1 MLPLPRSKEIRV
13 SAGAASLLVGGDVVQ
28 SAERREIQ
36 PVSAGRRHRG
46 STRVGEI
53 RKIFGFSNSSLHVSN
68 PRVGATRRMAGRP
81 TRAWSACHVYA
92 SIAVPSASTGWTL
105 LLKRTTSYPMRCRAE
120 QLRISDQLAPPFLAV
135 SAHCAGSPSSD
146 GGSQPN
152 PNCHLWPHASPTVG
166 WTRLQV
172 TARGLL
178 ANNPRSLGRPSAF
191 YACSTPRC
199 RASP

>member
-1 MLPLPRSKEIRV
+1 MLPLPRSREIRV
-13 SAGAASLLVGGDVVQ
+13 SAGAASLLVGVDVVQ

-81 TRAWSACHVYA
+81 TRACSACHVYA
-92 SIAVPSASTGWTL
+92 SITVPSASTGWTL
-105 LLKRTTSYPMRCRAE
+105 LPKRTTSCPMRCRAD
-120 QLRISDQLAPPFLAV
+120 QLRISNQLAPPFVAA
-135 SAHCAGSPSSD
+135 SAHGAGSPSCVQGFWS
-146 GGSQPN
+146 N
-152 PNCHLWPHASPTVG
+152 LNCYLWLCISPTVG
-166 WTRLQV
+166 RKLRV
-172 TARGLL
+172 GARGIWANGPTYLGLL
-178 ANNPRSLGRPSAF
+178 SAF